1 MTTKEQAVMSTT
13 TQTASP
19 FRWEP
24 VESADGFDGWLLRAV
39 ATRIEPATVRLAL
52 GFASARASADPP
64 VATIRF
70 RDRKTL
76 LALVLDPV
84 GRFGDAFAAGRVEV
98 EGDLVAALDSVY
110 RALESKPRSFSPG
123 KLLRYVPHTPDR
135 DRDNVHHHYDL
146 GNEFY
151 RLWLD
156 GELVYTC
163 AYFES
168 PEQSLEQAQFAKME
182 LVCRKLGL
190 RPGETVVEAGCGWG
204 ALSLHMARHH
214 GVQVRAYNISHE
226 QIRWARDRARRE
238 GLSDRV
244 EFLEAD
250 YREIEG
256 RCDVF
261 VSVGMLEHVGRANY
275 PGLGKAIA
283 RTLDHEHGRGLLH
296 FIGRDRPHPLDPW
309 IRRRIFPGAYAPSL
323 DEATSGVL
331 APARMSVLDVEN
343 LRPHYALTL
352 KHWRERYERAI
363 ADGRVPFDE
372 QFRRT
377 WKLYLAGSEASFRT
391 GWLQLFQV
399 VFAPSGSSAA
409 PWTRAPLYRSKKGLK
424 WNGPTS

>member
-1 MTTKEQAVMSTT
+1 MRTTARP
-13 TQTASP
+13 ASP
-19 FRWEP
+19 LRWEHA
-24 VESADGFDGWLLRAV
+24 ESAGGFDGWLLRALAGRV
-39 ATRIEPATVRLAL
+39 GPAAVRFAL
-52 GFASARASADPP
+52 GSASARASADPP

-70 RDRKTL
+70 RDRRTL
-76 LALVLDPV
+76 LALALDPV
-84 GRFGDAFAAGRVEV
+84 RRFGDAFAAGRVLV

-110 RALESKPRSFSPG
+110 RALESKARLFSWG
-123 KLLRYVPHTPDR
+123 KLSRYVPHTAPR

-156 GELVYTC
+156 EQLVYTC

-168 PEQSLEQAQFAKME
+168 PEQSLEQAQVAKME

-190 RPGETVVEAGCGWG
+190 RPGETVIEAGCGWG
-204 ALSLHMARHH
+204 ALALHMARHH
-214 GVQVRAYNISHE
+214 GVRVRAYNISDE
-226 QIRWARDRARRE
+226 QIRWARERAKRE

-244 EFLEAD
+244 EFLQAD

-256 RCDVF
+256 HSDVF

-275 PGLGKAIA
+275 RALGRVVA
-283 RTLDHEHGRGLLH
+283 RTLDGKHGRGLLH
-296 FIGRDRPHPLDPW
+296 FIGRDRPQPLDPW
-309 IRRRIFPGAYAPSL
+309 IRRRIFPGAYPPTL
-323 DEATSGVL
+323 DEAIEGVV

-352 KHWRERYERAI
+352 KHWRERYERALAKARI
-363 ADGRVPFDE
+363 GFDE
-372 QFRRT
+372 RFRRT

-399 VFAPSGSSAA
+399 VFAPSGSSAV
-409 PWTRAPLYRSKKGLK
+409 PWTRASLYRSKRGLK
-424 WNGPTS
+424 WNEPTS